1 MSDETPTRGE
11 VWLVRLP
18 RAVGAE
24 LQRDRPAVVVSS
36 PAFDASPVRII
47 VPLTTWQDGFAEQ
60 LNKFLIPA
68 TNRNGLQADSAA
80 DFLQV
85 RSVSTERLMRRVG
98 VLRGRRGGRDCGR
111 NRDRDRLS
119 TVMRAVWLVYS
130 QVVEEP
136 LRRTRL
142 LT

>member
-36 PAFDASPVRII
+36 PAFDTSLVRII
-47 VPLTTWQDGFAEQ
+47 VPLTTWQSDFSERF
-60 LNKFLIPA
+60 NKFLIPA
-68 TNRNGLQADSAA
+68 TDRNGLQADSAA

-98 VLRGRRGGRDCGR
+98 LLRADE
-111 NRDRDRLS
+111 
-119 TVMRAVWLVYS
+119 
-130 QVVEEP
+130 VEEIVAGIVIAIDYRP
-136 LRRTRL
+136 
-142 LT
+142 

>member
-36 PAFDASPVRII
+36 PVFDTSPVRII
-47 VPLTTWQDGFAEQ
+47 VPLTTWQDDFVGRF
-60 LNKFLIPA
+60 NKFLISA

-80 DFLQV
+80 EFLQV

-98 VLRGRRGGRDCGR
+98 VLGAEDEEEIVAGI
-111 NRDRDRLS
+111 
-119 TVMRAVWLVYS
+119 VIAVDYR
-130 QVVEEP
+130 P
-136 LRRTRL
+136 
-142 LT
+142 

>member
-1 MSDETPTRGE
+1 MTHETPTRGE

-36 PAFDASPVRII
+36 PAFNTTPVRII
-47 VPLTTWQDGFAEQ
+47 VPLTTWQEEFAGR
-60 LNKFLIPA
+60 LNKFLIPETA
-68 TNRNGLQADSAA
+68 RNGLQADSAA

-98 VLRGRRGGRDCGR
+98 ALRADE
-111 NRDRDRLS
+111 
-119 TVMRAVWLVYS
+119 
-130 QVVEEP
+130 VEEIVAGIVIAIDYRP
-136 LRRTRL
+136 
-142 LT
+142 

>member
-36 PAFDASPVRII
+36 PAFDMSPVRII

-98 VLRGRRGGRDCGR
+98 VLGADE
-111 NRDRDRLS
+111 
-119 TVMRAVWLVYS
+119 
-130 QVVEEP
+130 VEEIVAGIVIAIDYQP
-136 LRRTRL
+136 
-142 LT
+142 